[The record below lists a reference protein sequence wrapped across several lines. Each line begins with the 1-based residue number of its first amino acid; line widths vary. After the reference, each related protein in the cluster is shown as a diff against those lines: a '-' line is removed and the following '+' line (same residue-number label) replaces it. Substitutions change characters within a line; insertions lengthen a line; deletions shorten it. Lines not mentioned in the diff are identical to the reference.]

1 MSTSK
6 QEELERIESFEYA
19 RYRGADTRKS
29 IGFADFNIGFPKSM
43 SMEDRYMSYEMA
55 LNGPWQT
62 TMEDQSKEF
71 SK

>member
-1 MSTSK
+1 MS
-6 QEELERIESFEYA
+6 EEDRLHAFEYA
-19 RYRGADTRKS
+19 RQKGADTKKS
-29 IGFADFNIGFPKSM
+29 IGFADFCIGFPKHM

-62 TMEDQSKEF
+62 SMEDQSKEF

>member
-1 MSTSK
+1 MSEHK
-6 QEELERIESFEYA
+6 NMEVERIESFEYA
-19 RYRGADTRKS
+19 RHRGADTRKS
-29 IGFADFNIGFPKSM
+29 IGFADFNVGFPEHM

-71 SK
+71 NK